1 MRHSNHAREMDEA
14 PRRTARECQ
23 RIDSDRGE
31 YHWQP
36 WLGKLL
42 GKLRMSCRGGSV
54 FLQRSDR
61 PRRSV
66 HRGAIVTPATDSDHP
81 PQPSAGRRRLCRR
94 PLRRRRRLRRRP
106 LRRRRAPPSARRLLR
121 PTPTMTPTIAKQIC
135 SWQPR
140 TPSPR
145 TPFVLA
151 ARTRYATGS
160 LRSSPQILRDK
171 ARQGRRCGEGGDR
184 LGEPTTDA
192 AAPVPLA
199 FLTPHFPAAM
209 RCGALGRTCTAGRP
223 HHLAR
228 ELQASGEQLIVREGD
243 GDPARIIPRT
253 LQVACGLGG
262 LNVTTE
268 SALSHRSRFHYGPL
282 RLSRVGSP
290 PPEHD
295 LPPLV

>member
-1 MRHSNHAREMDEA
+1 MFGQAACAIPLNHAREMDEA
-14 PRRTARECQ
+14 TRRTARECQ

-81 PQPSAGRRRLCRR
+81 LQPSAGRRRLC
-94 PLRRRRRLRRRP
+94 RRP

-160 LRSSPQILRDK
+160 LRSSPQSSP
-171 ARQGRRCGEGGDR
+171 RQGRRCGEGGDR

-199 FLTPHFPAAM
+199 FLTPTSQPP
-209 RCGALGRTCTAGRP
+209 CGAA
-223 HHLAR
+223 HLAARVQPVGHITWQESYKQAESSSSSVRAMATPHGSSR
-228 ELQASGEQLIVREGD
+228 ELSRWHADSEG
-243 GDPARIIPRT
+243 
-253 LQVACGLGG
+253 
-262 LNVTTE
+262 
-268 SALSHRSRFHYGPL
+268 SM
-282 RLSRVGSP
+282 
-290 PPEHD
+290 
-295 LPPLV
+295 